1 MTGWFSNLFI
11 NTFIYYILINKMQI
25 HFMRKLSLLSVGLF
39 SMLLS
44 FSARAQ
50 SNSGADY
57 FAGKWNVLMKGLP
70 DGDTKMFFVLEKKD
84 TTLTGTVLDS
94 VGTQIAK
101 IDSVQITAST
111 ATIYFVAQ
119 SYNVNFLMNKKTD
132 DHITGSLMGMFDAE
146 GDRVKATK

>member
-1 MTGWFSNLFI
+1 M
-11 NTFIYYILINKMQI
+11 K
-25 HFMRKLSLLSVGLF
+25 KLSFLLAGLF
-39 SMLLS
+39 TLLFS
-44 FSARAQ
+44 FTAHAQ
-50 SNSGADY
+50 SNTGADY

-84 TTLTGTVLDS
+84 TSLTGTVLDS

-101 IDSVQITAST
+101 IDSVQITSST

-119 SYNVNFLMNKKTD
+119 SYNVNFLMSKKTD

>member
-1 MTGWFSNLFI
+1 M
-11 NTFIYYILINKMQI
+11 K
-25 HFMRKLSLLSVGLF
+25 KLSFLLAGLF
-39 SMLLS
+39 SLLFS
-44 FSARAQ
+44 FNAHAQ
-50 SNSGADY
+50 SNTGADY

-132 DHITGSLMGMFDAE
+132 DHINGSLMGMFDAE
-146 GDRVKATK
+146 GDRVKAAK

>member
-1 MTGWFSNLFI
+1 MKRQCFLPA
-11 NTFIYYILINKMQI
+11 
-25 HFMRKLSLLSVGLF
+25 GLF
-39 SMLLS
+39 FLLFS
-44 FSARAQ
+44 FNANAQ
-50 SNSGADY
+50 SNTGADY

-84 TTLTGTVLDS
+84 TTLAGAVLDS

-146 GDRVKATK
+146 GDRVKTTK